1 MANTTIQ
8 LKYSDVTSE
17 PTSLANGEV
26 AYSNSSNKLWVGQ
39 SNGVVA
45 AIGGKYYTALVDAAT
60 SANTASA
67 IVKRDADGNFTA
79 ATITANV
86 TGNATTA
93 TTLKT
98 ARDIGL
104 AGDATGNVSFDG
116 SANVTLTVDL
126 SDTGVSAGTYGNNT
140 TIPVF
145 TVDAEGRISSVTNTA
160 ISASSALSIAGDSG
174 TDTVTVGTD
183 TLTFEGGD
191 GVTSTVTNNKAS
203 FAVDNTVLRTSGNQT
218 TSGDLTVANL
228 GVTGN
233 VTVAGTYVTQD
244 VANVSTEDPLI
255 QLAANNS
262 ANLVDIGLFGQF
274 DSSGTKYTAMFR
286 DATDGKYRL
295 LTDGTELP
303 TSTVNVTAFS
313 TATLV
318 ADLETSGNVTVRG
331 TNLLDKS
338 NTTLTLSQAAFDKAN
353 TANIRADASFAQANS
368 NYISAVTRL
377 DVTHSGSSAYL
388 IDQYSGNNAAVYVTA
403 GETIAFYLNN
413 VTGHPFMIRL
423 SNGGANYNTGL
434 IHVATDGTVSTE
446 ANAQSKVSG
455 TLYWKVPAVLAGN
468 TYVYQCSNHSGMV
481 GNINLGRPNST
492 IFDFANAAY
501 AQANTDATGIS
512 ATAGV
517 YGNTSIV
524 PVFVLEANGRVS
536 SATNTTIAIGAS
548 AITSGTLGVTRG
560 GTGFASYT
568 ANGVIFGGLTSTSAL
583 LSVAS
588 STEGHVL
595 QINASGVPSLAHLNG
610 GSF

>member
-145 TVDAEGRISSVTNTA
+145 TVDVEGRISSVTNTA
-160 ISASSALSIAGDSG
+160 ISVSSALSIAGDSG

-191 GVTSTVTNNKAS
+191 GITSTVTNNKAS
-203 FAVDNTVLRTSGNQT
+203 FAVDNTVVRTTGGT
-218 TSGDLTVANL
+218 ISGDLA
-228 GVTGN
+228 VTGN
-233 VTVAGTYVTQD
+233 LVVSGNTITQD
-244 VANVSTEDPLI
+244 VETLVVEDALI
-255 QLAANNS
+255 QLAANN
-262 ANLVDIGLFGQF
+262 AADAVDIGFFGQF
-274 DSSGTKYTAMFR
+274 DSAGTKYAAVFR
-286 DATDGKYRL
+286 DASDSGKFKF
-295 LTDGTELP
+295 LTSGTEKPLAAN
-303 TSTVNVTAFS
+303 TVNVAAFS
-313 TATLV
+313 TGTIV
-318 ADLETSGNVTVRG
+318 ANVESQNVTVNGVNISTR
-331 TNLLDKS
+331 LDS
-338 NTTLTLSQAAFDKAN
+338 SFGHANGAFDTANSSSTTAGNAYSHANGAFTAAN
-353 TANIRADASFAQANS
+353 TAATTASAAFGHANGAFS
-368 NYISAVTRL
+368 LAN
-377 DVTHSGSSAYL
+377 G
-388 IDQYSGNNAAVYVTA
+388 TA
-403 GETIAFYLNN
+403 TI
-413 VTGHPFMIRL
+413 
-423 SNGGANYNTGL
+423 
-434 IHVATDGTVSTE
+434 
-446 ANAQSKVSG
+446 
-455 TLYWKVPAVLAGN
+455 
-468 TYVYQCSNHSGMV
+468 
-481 GNINLGRPNST
+481 
-492 IFDFANAAY
+492 
-501 AQANTDATGIS
+501 ANTDVTNIS
-512 ATAGV
+512 TTAGT
-517 YGNTSIV
+517 YADASIV
-524 PVFVLEANGRVS
+524 PVITLAANGRVS
-536 SATNTTIAIGAS
+536 SIVNTSIAIGAS

-568 ANGVIFGGLTSTSAL
+568 ANGVIVGGLTSTSAL
-583 LSVAS
+583 TSVAS

-595 QINASGVPSLAHLNG
+595 QINASGIPTFAHLNG